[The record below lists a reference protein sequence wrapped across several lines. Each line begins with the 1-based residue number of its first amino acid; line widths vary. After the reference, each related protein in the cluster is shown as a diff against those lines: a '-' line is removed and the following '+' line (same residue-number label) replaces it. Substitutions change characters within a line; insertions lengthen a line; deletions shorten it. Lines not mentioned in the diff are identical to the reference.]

1 MEARSMITAGIDVS
15 ASTLDICIYPS
26 LAMFQIANTPEAL
39 QQFLPQ
45 LQTAQVELV
54 ALEATGGLERD
65 CRVAC
70 AELGLPVAMI
80 NPRQI
85 RDFARA
91 ANRLAKTD
99 RLDARTIAEFAAK
112 MEPSVTPM
120 PREKIEKIQAFSTR
134 RQQLRKQITQE
145 KNRLSRT
152 VDTEVRQC
160 HEQVIQLLE
169 QQQAEVQQR
178 LNELIQQDAEL
189 QANQELLISVPGV
202 GEKTANMLIAEVPE
216 LGNTSTAKLSKL
228 AGLAP
233 INRDSGT
240 LRGKRMTGGGRRQ
253 VRSNLFM
260 VTLVATQK
268 NSVIKKYYNRLLEKG
283 KPKMVALIAAMRK
296 LLGILN
302 QILKTKQPWRETMTI
317 A

>member
-112 MEPSVTPM
+112 MEPSVTP
-120 PREKIEKIQAFSTR
+120 TR